1 MGGGERP
8 VASLPLLDEAPA
20 SHCRGASHPALRRR
34 RSFGYRLRAICT
46 EPRDPTAGREPAGA
60 VYTPG
65 VRILIADDHSL
76 FRDGLRSLLQ
86 AQGHEIAGEAKNG
99 REAIAL
105 TRELK
110 PDLVLMDVQMP
121 ELDGIEATRLI
132 VSEMPEMRVVIL
144 TASEE
149 EAKLFEAIKSGAQ
162 GYLLK
167 NLEAEAFFEML
178 EKAQRGE
185 PALTPTLARKLLQE
199 FARPVTET
207 TPPRSEEES
216 LTAREREVLELM
228 VEGVTSNRKLAKR
241 LGLSENTVKFHVRNI
256 LDKLRLHNRAE
267 VVGYA
272 LRHGIVEPKGD

>member
-1 MGGGERP
+1 M
-8 VASLPLLDEAPA
+8 
-20 SHCRGASHPALRRR
+20 
-34 RSFGYRLRAICT
+34 
-46 EPRDPTAGREPAGA
+46 
-60 VYTPG
+60 
-65 VRILIADDHSL
+65 RILIADDHSL

-86 AQGHEIAGEAKNG
+86 AEGHEVIGEARNG
-99 REAIAL
+99 REAVAL
-105 TRELK
+105 ARELR

-121 ELDGIEATRLI
+121 EIDGIEATRII
-132 VSEMPEMRVVIL
+132 VGEIPEMRVVIL

-149 EAKLFEAIKSGAQ
+149 EAKLFDAIKSGAQ

-178 EKAQRGE
+178 ERAHRGE
-185 PALTPTLARKLLQE
+185 PALTPTLAKKLLQE
-199 FARPVTET
+199 FARPVENAAPAPAESET
-207 TPPRSEEES
+207 

-272 LRHGIVEPKGD
+272 LRHGMVPPGGGTPR

>member
-1 MGGGERP
+1 
-8 VASLPLLDEAPA
+8 
-20 SHCRGASHPALRRR
+20 
-34 RSFGYRLRAICT
+34 
-46 EPRDPTAGREPAGA
+46 
-60 VYTPG
+60 

-76 FRDGLRSLLQ
+76 FRDGLRSLLL
-86 AQGHEIAGEAKNG
+86 AQGHEVIGEARNG
-99 REAIAL
+99 REAVQLA
-105 TRELK
+105 RELK

-121 ELDGIEATRLI
+121 ELDGIAATRLM
-132 VSEMPEMRVVIL
+132 SAEMPDIKVVIL

-167 NLEAEAFFEML
+167 NLEAEAFYELL
-178 EKAQRGE
+178 ERAHRGE
-185 PALTPTLARKLLQE
+185 PALTATLARKLLLE
-199 FARPVTET
+199 FAK
-207 TPPRSEEES
+207 PPEAAAPAAEQDS

-228 VEGVTSNRKLAKR
+228 VEGVTSNRRLAKR

-272 LRHGIVEPKGD
+272 LRHGMVDSQK

>member
-1 MGGGERP
+1 
-8 VASLPLLDEAPA
+8 
-20 SHCRGASHPALRRR
+20 
-34 RSFGYRLRAICT
+34 
-46 EPRDPTAGREPAGA
+46 
-60 VYTPG
+60 

-86 AQGHEIAGEAKNG
+86 AEGHEIIGEAKNG
-99 REAIAL
+99 LEAVELA
-105 TRELK
+105 RQLK

-121 ELDGIEATRLI
+121 ELDGIGATKIL
-132 VSEMPEMRVVIL
+132 VGEMPEMKVVML

-149 EAKLFEAIKSGAQ
+149 ESKLFEAIKSGAQ

-167 NLEAEAFFEML
+167 NLEAEAFFELL
-178 EKAQRGE
+178 ERAHRGE

-199 FARPVTET
+199 FAKPPVEAAAPATDQDT
-207 TPPRSEEES
+207 

-272 LRHGIVEPKGD
+272 LRHGILDPPK